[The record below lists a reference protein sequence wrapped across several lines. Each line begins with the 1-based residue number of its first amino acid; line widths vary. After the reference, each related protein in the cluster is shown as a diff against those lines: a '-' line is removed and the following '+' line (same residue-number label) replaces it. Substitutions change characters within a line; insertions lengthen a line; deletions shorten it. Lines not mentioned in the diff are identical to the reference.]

1 MLTSYKF
8 LKKSTITSSSTN
20 NIKKTRAYRGNAAR
34 TGPPKAHR
42 TRTGNVSHS
51 YGPTQRRC
59 RRVSAAPPPAP
70 PVPPLQRLR
79 SSHLTSTTPRG
90 CWQHVLPPARL
101 RAGGAPASYVPSRS
115 CAGRARPRAGAVPR
129 TRRPSRRPGS
139 SPLAAARAGP
149 ARSETEREAAGPR
162 PAARADWPRAARRR
176 GSSGGRRGRE
186 GPAGTRLS
194 SRLLLPLPRR
204 ARGCRG
210 SHRRLSPRPR
220 ARAADRRRTAA
231 PSVLRP
237 AMSKPPPKPAKPG
250 QVKVFR
256 ALYTFEPRTPDELYF
271 EEGDI
276 IYISDMSDTN
286 WWKGTCKGRT
296 GLIPSNY
303 VAEQAESIDNPLHE
317 AAKRGN
323 LSWLRECLDNRVG
336 VNGLDKAGNTA
347 LYWACHGG
355 HKDVVDV
362 LLTQANLELNQQNK
376 LGDTALH
383 AAAWKG
389 YADIVEML
397 LEKGARTDLKN
408 NEKKLALD
416 MATNAACASL
426 LKKKQSAGTVRTLS
440 NAEEYLDDEDSD

>member
-1 MLTSYKF
+1 
-8 LKKSTITSSSTN
+8 
-20 NIKKTRAYRGNAAR
+20 
-34 TGPPKAHR
+34 
-42 TRTGNVSHS
+42 
-51 YGPTQRRC
+51 
-59 RRVSAAPPPAP
+59 
-70 PVPPLQRLR
+70 
-79 SSHLTSTTPRG
+79 
-90 CWQHVLPPARL
+90 
-101 RAGGAPASYVPSRS
+101 
-115 CAGRARPRAGAVPR
+115 
-129 TRRPSRRPGS
+129 
-139 SPLAAARAGP
+139 
-149 ARSETEREAAGPR
+149 
-162 PAARADWPRAARRR
+162 
-176 GSSGGRRGRE
+176 
-186 GPAGTRLS
+186 
-194 SRLLLPLPRR
+194 
-204 ARGCRG
+204 
-210 SHRRLSPRPR
+210 
-220 ARAADRRRTAA
+220 
-231 PSVLRP
+231 
-237 AMSKPPPKPAKPG
+237 G

-362 LLTQANLELNQQNK
+362 LLTQGNLELNQQNK

-426 LKKKQSAGTVRTLS
+426 LKKKQSAG
-440 NAEEYLDDEDSD
+440 